1 MPTDEDDTGIIG
13 YAFVQLQNERLFESL
28 ATEHQEWLVGMVDRA
43 MAYMVD
49 ERAESLPH
57 HGSALMIAQLNK
69 AGHLSDAA
77 LALACVLTTAMERW
91 ERDHAGRG

>member
-1 MPTDEDDTGIIG
+1 MPTDEDDTGIME
-13 YAFVQLQNERLFESL
+13 YAMVQLQNDRLFEQL
-28 ATEHQEWLVGMVDRA
+28 PPAHQEWLIGMVDKA
-43 MAYMVD
+43 MAFMVD
-49 ERAESLPH
+49 ERAKNLPH

-91 ERDHAGRG
+91 ERDHAGT

>member
-1 MPTDEDDTGIIG
+1 MPTDEDDTGIMG
-13 YAFVQLQNERLFESL
+13 YAFVQLQNERLFEHL
-28 ATEHQEWLVGMVDRA
+28 TENQQAWLVGMVDKA
-43 MAYMVD
+43 MTHMRD

-69 AGHLSDAA
+69 AGHLTDAA

-91 ERDHAGRG
+91 ERDHAGT